1 MSLRNL
7 KIILQNSILVS
18 KNKPLKFKNQIKKL
32 ERLPRIFKKKD
43 SAPIKEVE
51 NLMINKE
58 KEILLNETSTFP
70 KIKITLLIDDF
81 RIETQALIDPTIY
94 SNFIHEEIIPINL
107 LQKTNLASTS
117 SQDPIYKLTKI
128 LIYNNNICLKTSF
141 ILVKNL
147 NQPVTLENSFLDLLG
162 SFYTDQNRIKTKLL
176 GQNLEFNFDGP
187 HSKTSIIRYN

>member
-94 SNFIHEEIIPINL
+94 SNFIHEEIIPI
-107 LQKTNLASTS
+107 
-117 SQDPIYKLTKI
+117 
-128 LIYNNNICLKTSF
+128 
-141 ILVKNL
+141 
-147 NQPVTLENSFLDLLG
+147 
-162 SFYTDQNRIKTKLL
+162 KLL
-176 GQNLEFNFDGP
+176 HIHHLPLVGLAVCP
-187 HSKTSIIRYN
+187 HARAALRATIPKVEKHIPLSQ